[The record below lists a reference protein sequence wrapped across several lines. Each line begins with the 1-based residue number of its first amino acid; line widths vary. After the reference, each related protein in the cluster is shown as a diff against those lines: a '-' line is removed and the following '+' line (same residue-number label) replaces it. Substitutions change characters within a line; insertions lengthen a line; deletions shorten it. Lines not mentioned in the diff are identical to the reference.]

1 MQEMRSLT
9 KMKRYMIHERGRGFE
24 FQTNYDM
31 NTEEFWNDLQHHIDL
46 CISSGCFHIP
56 HLFEI
61 SDSFIQNQC
70 NKIPYYHLV
79 RHFLHP

>member
-1 MQEMRSLT
+1 
-9 KMKRYMIHERGRGFE
+9 MIHERGRGFE

-56 HLFEI
+56 RKIEDII
-61 SDSFIQNQC
+61 SITFIDEM
-70 NKIPYYHLV
+70 
-79 RHFLHP
+79 

>member
-31 NTEEFWNDLQHHIDL
+31 NTEEFWNDLQHYIDL

-56 HLFEI
+56 RKIEDIISITFIDETEI
-61 SDSFIQNQC
+61 S
-70 NKIPYYHLV
+70 K
-79 RHFLHP
+79 R

>member
-31 NTEEFWNDLQHHIDL
+31 NTEEFWNDLQH
-46 CISSGCFHIP
+46 CVNGEYFHIP
-56 HLFEI
+56 PKIEHII
-61 SDSFIQNQC
+61 SITFIDEM
-70 NKIPYYHLV
+70 
-79 RHFLHP
+79 

>member
-31 NTEEFWNDLQHHIDL
+31 NTEEFWNDLQHYRD
-46 CISSGCFHIP
+46 CCVNGEYFHIP
-56 HLFEI
+56 PKIEHII
-61 SDSFIQNQC
+61 SITFIDEM
-70 NKIPYYHLV
+70 
-79 RHFLHP
+79 